1 MNIHSEP
8 PLSKPH
14 AANDLFY
21 LGKDSDGHWVVKDQ
35 RGLRGGLFVDRAQ
48 ALRFA
53 LFENGRNPRAVIIVP
68 GILNLD
74 LHTKPA
80 SSQEKT
86 RQEQAHQ
93 EQVHDNPPVRLVA

>member
-1 MNIHSEP
+1 MNNHSEP
-8 PLSKPH
+8 PLSKTH

-21 LGKDSDGHWVVKDQ
+21 LGKDSEGHWVVRDQ

-53 LFENGRNPRAVIIVP
+53 LFENGRNPRAVIMVP

-74 LHTKPA
+74 LNTKPKP
-80 SSQEKT
+80 SREKT
-86 RQEQAHQ
+86 PQERA
-93 EQVHDNPPVRLVA
+93 HDNAPVRLVA

>member
-1 MNIHSEP
+1 MNNHSEP
-8 PLSKPH
+8 PLSKTH

-21 LGKDSDGHWVVKDQ
+21 MGKDSEGHWVVKDQ

-53 LFENGRNPRAVIIVP
+53 LFENGRNPRAVIMVP

-74 LHTKPA
+74 LNKKPA
-80 SSQEKT
+80 SSDE
-86 RQEQAHQ
+86 RR
-93 EQVHDNPPVRLVA
+93 HDNPARRLVA

>member
-1 MNIHSEP
+1 MNNHSEP
-8 PLSKPH
+8 PLSKSH

-21 LGKDSDGHWVVKDQ
+21 LGKDSEGHWVVKDQ

-53 LFENGRNPRAVIIVP
+53 LFENGRNPRAVIMVP

-74 LHTKPA
+74 LNTKPTP
-80 SSQEKT
+80 QEKT
-86 RQEQAHQ
+86 GQERTGQ
-93 EQVHDNPPVRLVA
+93 EKARGNAPMRLVA